1 VVRIPIPKLSEE
13 RRKDLVKVVK
23 TMTEEARVAVRNARR
38 DANAVLDKMLKDKAI
53 PEDEVHRRKDEI
65 QKITDEFVKKADEA
79 QAKKESEILSV

>member
-1 VVRIPIPKLSEE
+1 
-13 RRKDLVKVVK
+13 
-23 TMTEEARVAVRNARR
+23 MAVLEQLLQAMQAR

-65 QKITDEFVKKADEA
+65 QKVTDEFVKKADEA

>member
-1 VVRIPIPKLSEE
+1 
-13 RRKDLVKVVK
+13 
-23 TMTEEARVAVRNARR
+23 
-38 DANAVLDKMLKDKAI
+38 MLKDKAI